1 MDRLRNLESLVKELR
16 AQLEQAQTA
25 SSSNSPGSS
34 TETRDNEQV
43 RDQVSASET
52 RTLHA
57 QFGRLVVQDSNRTR
71 YISSGF
77 WSRVD
82 DEVC

>member
-16 AQLEQAQTA
+16 GQLEQAHSA
-25 SSSNSPGSS
+25 SASNSPGSS
-34 TETRDNEQV
+34 TETRDAEQQKD
-43 RDQVSASET
+43 RSSASEA
-52 RTLHA
+52 RTLQT
-57 QFGRLVVQDSNRTR
+57 QFGRLVIQDASRSR

-82 DEVC
+82 DEVS